1 MDVRQRVAGA
11 PAGYRWRMGS
21 RQERVRR
28 VLALPFRP
36 LRGRDLALHA
46 AAVTFY
52 GGIAVVP
59 VALLAVWITGLG
71 AGAGRVRRLTGHTI
85 AALPDAIGA
94 PRALSALIEAGLH
107 LTPVLALASLLPATL
122 YGEGLRRAFVSLR
135 EPGEALVGWRGRL
148 LWLPLLAAAPA
159 LLLALFLALPVT
171 SSLWVRGGWY
181 AVLGVV
187 LSFLAAWLVLTPVV
201 IWVYRYVAPGRPEWL
216 ATVLV
221 GSFTAA
227 NLSGFLHGF
236 VLFCSLPLDLG
247 APFGNFT
254 AIGGMVAVGL
264 WLYLFHV
271 IVLAGYAATHSAS
284 GLLQARRV
292 REQRAAPA
300 AGRTREPRTGR
311 SSGPADPAPTSS
323 SGPAAASSPGPAAP
337 GPASPPR

>member
-1 MDVRQRVAGA
+1 MRAWLD
-11 PAGYRWRMGS
+11 
-21 RQERVRR
+21 RVRHFF
-28 VLALPFRP
+28 AAPFRP
-36 LRGRDLALHA
+36 LRGRDVALHA

-59 VALLAVWITGLG
+59 VALLAIWLTGLA

-85 AALPDAIGA
+85 AALPDELGA

-107 LTPVLALASLLPATL
+107 LTPALALASLLPATL

-135 EPGEALVGWRGRL
+135 KPGESLVGWRGRL
-148 LWLPLLAAAPA
+148 LWLPALAAAPA
-159 LLLALFLALPVT
+159 LLLAMFLALPVT
-171 SSLWVRGGWY
+171 SGLWVRGGWY

-187 LSFLAAWLVLTPVV
+187 LSFLAAWLVLSPVV

-236 VLFCSLPLDLG
+236 VLFCSLPLKLG
-247 APFGNFT
+247 VPFGNFT
-254 AIGGMVAVGL
+254 QIGGMVAVGL

-271 IVLAGYAATHSAS
+271 IVLAGYAATQSAS
-284 GLLQARRV
+284 VWQRTRQV
-292 REQRAAPA
+292 RAHAPA
-300 AGRTREPRTGR
+300 
-311 SSGPADPAPTSS
+311 PA
-323 SGPAAASSPGPAAP
+323 
-337 GPASPPR
+337 

>member
-1 MDVRQRVAGA
+1 MRSRVADVRRK
-11 PAGYRWRMGS
+11 
-21 RQERVRR
+21 
-28 VLALPFRP
+28 LAAPFRL

-52 GGIAVVP
+52 AGIAVVP
-59 VALLAVWITGLG
+59 VALLAIWLTGLA
-71 AGAGRVRRLTGHTI
+71 AGADRVRRLTAQAI
-85 AALPDAIGA
+85 AELPDAIGA

-135 EPGEALVGWRGRL
+135 EPGEALVGWRGRV

-159 LLLALFLALPVT
+159 LLLALFMALPMT
-171 SSLWVRGGWY
+171 SGLWARGGWY
-181 AVLGVV
+181 AVAGVV
-187 LSFLAAWLVLTPVV
+187 LSFFAAWLVLTPVV
-201 IWVYRYVAPGRPEWL
+201 IWVYRGVAPGKPEWL

-247 APFGNFT
+247 APFGGFT
-254 AIGGMVAVGL
+254 AIGGTVAVGL

-271 IVLAGYAATHSAS
+271 ILLAGFAATQSAS
-284 GLLQARRV
+284 TYQRARRGQV
-292 REQRAAPA
+292 DDPDPAPA
-300 AGRTREPRTGR
+300 AGSDRSRGSRTGR
-311 SSGPADPAPTSS
+311 RSGPAVPAPTSS
-323 SGPAAASSPGPAAP
+323 SDRAAASFPGPATP
-337 GPASPPR
+337 